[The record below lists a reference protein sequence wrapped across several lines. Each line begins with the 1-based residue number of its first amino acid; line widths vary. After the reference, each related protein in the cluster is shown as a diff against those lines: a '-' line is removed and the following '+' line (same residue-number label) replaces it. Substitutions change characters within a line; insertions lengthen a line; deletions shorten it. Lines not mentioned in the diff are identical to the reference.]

1 TTTRYCIDVIDSGI
15 GIPADKVES
24 VFEPFVQAESSTT
37 RRFGGTGLGLT
48 ISRGF
53 ARAMGGDITASST
66 YGQGTTFSIWL
77 DAGAVESSDLLDP
90 AALAEAA
97 RPEAEVAA
105 VQWRFTP
112 RRVLVVDDG
121 AENRQLVRILLEEV
135 GLHVSEAEN
144 GQQALD
150 RVAAEPFDLVLMDM
164 QMPVMDGQT
173 ATRTLRER
181 GVDIPIIALTA
192 NAMKGFEKELDAA
205 GFSGFQTKPIDVDA
219 LLADLAARLDGRSVA
234 SAPAAAQTAVAT
246 PTATEPATAA
256 ISTPVATAAE
266 PALVS
271 RLAGH
276 AKLGPIVMRFVEQ
289 LPARL
294 EQMQTALQGSDWSEL
309 AAQAHWLKGAGGS
322 MGFDDLF
329 EPARALEDAAKAAD
343 AGAATDVMA
352 QLQRLRIRIEHGAAS
367 GAPMEVTTP

>member
-1 TTTRYCIDVIDSGI
+1 MVQTLKNNLSFMLALGI
-15 GIPADKVES
+15 I
-24 VFEPFVQAESSTT
+24 
-37 RRFGGTGLGLT
+37 L
-48 ISRGF
+48 
-53 ARAMGGDITASST
+53 
-66 YGQGTTFSIWL
+66 
-77 DAGAVESSDLLDP
+77 GAVALGALRQQWATSGGPLVLFEERRSSDEPLADSVGLIAPDTDLASLDEDAEIED
-90 AALAEAA
+90 AANGKRTPFDAVVMDIRMPRLDGLSAA
-97 RPEAEVAA
+97 RRIRT
-105 VQWRFTP
+105 VQTTVGIAPTP
-112 RRVLVVDDG
+112 L
-121 AENRQLVRILLEEV
+121 
-135 GLHVSEAEN
+135 
-144 GQQALD
+144 
-150 RVAAEPFDLVLMDM
+150 
-164 QMPVMDGQT
+164 
-173 ATRTLRER
+173 
-181 GVDIPIIALTA
+181 IALTA

-234 SAPAAAQTAVAT
+234 SAPAAAQTAVAA
-246 PTATEPATAA
+246 PTVTEPAAAA

-352 QLQRLRIRIEHGAAS
+352 QLQRLRIRIEHGAAT